1 MQRFTTRLA
10 LAALA
15 VLALTVSRLAIA
27 DTYTVTDLGALPDQP
42 YTSIWQQ
49 TINNDGMIAA
59 YANANA
65 DDIAN
70 ATFFGDSSFLWKKGT
85 ITPLPGLPDAID
97 TVAFSLNNKGQVV
110 GRSTP
115 LGQRSHAVLWDH
127 GVIQTLGE
135 LLGDDKSAALQINDR
150 GQAVGYSRQTVLD
163 GNGLRAV
170 LWDRGRIT
178 RLPSLP
184 AGEGWEEALGI
195 NEKGQIVGYAGPSPG
210 LEHAA
215 LWDKSGVHDLGT
227 LGGDSSEAIAINHKG
242 KVVGYSATASGDLA
256 AVLWNNGVL
265 TDLGVLVGDV
275 GGAAVGINNHGQIVG
290 TSGVTIV
297 NGNAANI
304 FTSHAV
310 LWEKGAII
318 DLQTRIP
325 ANSGWTVTGAL
336 GINAHG
342 QIVAQGVYHGNL
354 RAVLLTPVHND
365 DDDGDGGDD

>member
-15 VLALTVSRLAIA
+15 ALALSTSRPAAA
-27 DTYTVTDLGALPDQP
+27 DGYTVTDLGSLPDKP

-49 TINNDGMIAA
+49 TINNDGIIAA
-59 YANANA
+59 YANVSA

-70 ATFFGDSSFLWKKGT
+70 TTFFGDSSFLWKQGT

-97 TVAFSLNNKGQVV
+97 TVAFSLNNQGQVV

-115 LGQRSHAVLWDH
+115 LGQRNHAVRWDH
-127 GVIQTLGE
+127 GVIQTMGE
-135 LLGDDKSAALQINDR
+135 LLGYDKSAALQINDR
-150 GQAVGYSRQTVLD
+150 GQVVGYSRQTILN
-163 GNGLRAV
+163 GNRLRAV
-170 LWDRGRIT
+170 LWDRGTTT

-184 AGEGWEEALGI
+184 AGDGWEEALGI
-195 NEKGQIVGYAGPSPG
+195 NDNGQIVGYAGPAPG

-227 LGGDSSEAIAINHKG
+227 LGGPSSDAFAINHKG
-242 KVVGYSATASGDLA
+242 QVVGYSATASGDLA
-256 AVLWNNGVL
+256 AFLWDNGVM
-265 TDLGVLVGDV
+265 TNLGVLAGDV
-275 GGAAVGINNHGQIVG
+275 GSAAVGINNLGQVVG
-290 TSGVTIV
+290 TSGVTVV
-297 NGNAANI
+297 NGNAANP

-310 LWEKGAII
+310 LWEKGIII

-325 ANSGWTVTGAL
+325 PGSGWTVTAAL

-342 QIVAQGVYHGNL
+342 QIVAQGVYNGNL
-354 RAVLLTPVHND
+354 RAILLTPVHD
-365 DDDGDGGDD
+365 DDNDGGDN